1 LDELKAY
8 TTTAEFLVG
17 IGAVG
22 SLGVEHCHRLRK
34 CVRWGMMVGDDHIY
48 PTLTGI
54 DNPLMRLDPTVQGDD
69 KGYFV
74 VIGKVYPLSRN
85 PITFP
90 IPIWHISEYIRINSR

>member
-1 LDELKAY
+1 
-8 TTTAEFLVG
+8 
-17 IGAVG
+17 
-22 SLGVEHCHRLRK
+22 
-34 CVRWGMMVGDDHIY
+34 MMVGDDHIY

-90 IPIWHISEYIRINSR
+90 IPIWYIGKYMGVDSQEKQIQHGHRAGTIYIVISVDKYRLLLVYG